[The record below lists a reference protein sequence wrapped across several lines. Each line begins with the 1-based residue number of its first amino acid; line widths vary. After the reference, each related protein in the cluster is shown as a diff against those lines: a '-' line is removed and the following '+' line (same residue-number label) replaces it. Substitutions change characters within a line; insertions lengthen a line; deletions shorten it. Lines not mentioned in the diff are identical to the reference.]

1 MVSAEHPLGRPLVIA
16 NPAAGT
22 GRSPVLPRLTAVL
35 DSLDIA
41 HDVQVTGGPGHAS
54 HLARTAVV
62 DAGRTYLIAVGGDG
76 TVHEVINGMV
86 DATTRTV
93 LGDEPVLAI
102 VSAGSGSDLA
112 RTFGLDRPPE
122 LLGPHLASDQ
132 AMLIDLGHVRCHDA
146 EGRTCEKVFAN
157 VAEAGFG
164 GRVVQTASRL
174 PRKLG
179 AARYGVGI
187 VAGWSAFR
195 RVRTTVTV
203 DGGSVTD
210 KLCNVVVAN
219 GQFFGGG
226 MRVAPRAL
234 PDDGRFNVQ
243 SWRGNVT
250 DVVRAGRQLRRG
262 THLERA
268 DVREWQSAAVT
279 IESQRPL
286 VVEADGEVLGRTPAR
301 FEVLPRLLRL
311 KL

>member
-1 MVSAEHPLGRPLVIA
+1 MSEDHPLGRPLVIA
-16 NPAAGT
+16 NPAAGS
-22 GRSPVLPRLTAVL
+22 GRAPILPRLTAVL
-35 DSLDIA
+35 DGLGID
-41 HDVQVTGGPGHAS
+41 HDVQVTGRPGHAS
-54 HLARTAVV
+54 HLARTAVE

-76 TVHEVINGMV
+76 TVHEIINGMV
-86 DATTRTV
+86 DPVSRRV
-93 LGDEPVLAI
+93 RGEDPVLAI

-112 RTFGLDRPPE
+112 RTFGLDRSPE
-122 LLGPHLASDQ
+122 LLGPHLASEHV
-132 AMLIDLGHVRCHDA
+132 MPIDLGHVVCRDA
-146 EGRTCEKVFAN
+146 EGATCEKVFAN

-164 GRVVQTASRL
+164 GRVVQIASRL
-174 PRKLG
+174 PRQLG

-187 VAGWSAFR
+187 VVGWSAFR

-203 DGGSVTD
+203 DGGTVTD
-210 KLCNVVVAN
+210 EVSNVVVAN

-243 SWRGNVT
+243 MWGGNPS
-250 DVVRAGRQLRRG
+250 DIVRAGRQLRRG
-262 THLERA
+262 THLERS

-279 IESQRPL
+279 VDPQRPL
-286 VVEADGEVLGRTPAR
+286 VVEADGEVLGATPAR